1 VTDPIGVMMV
11 HTASVQTYLGQGKT
25 SSDFASPVTVAC
37 YDEDEVHQTTAST
50 GEIVASKHRLFVRL
64 ADGAKFPPKSLV
76 TVNGYTG
83 PVISQ
88 SRRTAGPVFTIL
100 EHCEVHLA

>member
-1 VTDPIGVMMV
+1 VTDPIGAMMV
-11 HTASVQTYLGQGKT
+11 HSASVQTYLGQGKT
-25 SSDFASPVTVAC
+25 SNDFASPVTVAC
-37 YDEDEVHQTTAST
+37 YDEDELHQVTTST
-50 GEIVASKHRLFVRL
+50 GEIVASKHRLFVKIP
-64 ADGAKFPPKSLV
+64 DGPKFPPKSLV

-88 SRRTAGPVFTIL
+88 SLRTAGSVFTIL